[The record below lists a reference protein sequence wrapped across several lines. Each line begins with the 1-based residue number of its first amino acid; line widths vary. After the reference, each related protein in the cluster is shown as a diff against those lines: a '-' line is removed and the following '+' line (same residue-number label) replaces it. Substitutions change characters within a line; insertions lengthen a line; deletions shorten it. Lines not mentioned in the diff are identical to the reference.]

1 MKTSD
6 EMIKSLFERREE
18 YFNKKTRGSGIL
30 RIIGRASVPLAA
42 AAAVALTIIGIQRNA
57 DINDIVITEE
67 ANDPGVS
74 GIADITN
81 NTGVSGTTGI
91 ANETDST
98 GTEPT
103 ENSDFD
109 PWKATVAELMKN
121 YWEKDAMGGNFI
133 SSALKDFPDFIIAE
147 GKICMLVGGRTD
159 MLSADLNII
168 SDGVF
173 ADDCVYLKSGLC
185 DILPPSGLTAEEQR
199 RFNACC
205 TFYTCAE
212 NNMYKAAFINDVL
225 CVFYEIGDASCEVE
239 GVKYKIVSAHLSP
252 AMGGATEEKIGEE
265 NGIGIYKMYDANN
278 CLYLTDRFA
287 LYSDTLV
294 NAVGGYRLWEAAPLP
309 SEEAI
314 LQSSKAEPCTNAITF
329 DQLSSIMGTIN
340 SGAYDSQTT
349 MKIIEK
355 ITNTQNDRNY
365 FRLYYNN
372 SSADYVINISADLN
386 ADAISTEY
394 KNLITGEIRTDL
406 SESYKELD
414 ERYFIF
420 EMPSSPENTEPASI
434 SYKTL
439 KELAEL
445 AGSGR
450 LTVDYLDEKGAESYW
465 SWDHGQYG
473 YTLKCEYNSQLYN
486 IDCWADIDFNIETLT
501 IIDTCTC
508 ERLDLTEKSEELD
521 KYLERPIG
529 KNYIYSGVQFLELMD
544 KINSNT
550 LTVEYMD
557 EIAEDFGSGMY
568 VYSLYYGSEYSN
580 RCRRID
586 ISMGGDNNVM
596 SAWLTDMRTGNS
608 LNLLKDFCQYNY
620 FMNGQKQVFKTGFTP
635 DVDLRTLDTF
645 TKMIK
650 GRISEERLKYM
661 GARERTED
669 GMTVYYFYHSSGDK
683 MFTVETTVDPSI
695 PVTQWNEANIVE
707 SWLIDTDTSDK
718 INLMLNAYTI
728 DKLLSGAKKDDI
740 ERLDFIDKDQFD
752 MLVRQ
757 FVPENDASDSLTQ
770 LITENFPYI
779 QGNDNV
785 LTFVYERNGVRVRF
799 YYYRYENILRIETPE
814 DTYQADVY
822 SDIEGLIRGVH
833 LMS

>member
-1 MKTSD
+1 
-6 EMIKSLFERREE
+6 MIKSLFERREE
-18 YFNKKTRGSGIL
+18 YFNKKPRGSGIL
-30 RIIGRASVPLAA
+30 RIIGGAAVPLAA
-42 AAAVALTIIGIQRNA
+42 AAAVALTIVGIQRNA
-57 DINDIVITEE
+57 DIDDIVITGDV
-67 ANDPGVS
+67 ND
-74 GIADITN
+74 
-81 NTGVSGTTGI
+81 TGVSGTAGI

-98 GTEPT
+98 DTEPI
-103 ENSDFD
+103 ENSGFD
-109 PWKATVAELMKN
+109 PHKATVAQLQKN
-121 YWEKDAMGGNFI
+121 FWENTDAMGTNFV
-133 SSALKDFPDFIIAE
+133 SAFIYHNPEFIIAE
-147 GKICMLVGGRTD
+147 NKLCKLVGGRGD
-159 MLSADLNII
+159 MLTSASADMAMPDL
-168 SDGVF
+168 SAEAYTGAA
-173 ADDCVYLKSGLC
+173 ADDCVYIRSGLC

-199 RFNACC
+199 TFNTYC

-212 NNMYKAAFINDVL
+212 NNMYKAAFINNIL
-225 CVFYEIGDASCEVE
+225 CIFYEIGDATYEVE
-239 GVKYKIVSAHLSP
+239 GVKYKIASTHLSP
-252 AMGGATEEKIGEE
+252 AMGGATEELIGEE
-265 NGIGIYKMYDANN
+265 NGISIYKMYDADNH
-278 CLYLTDRFA
+278 LYLTDRFA

-294 NAVGGYRLWEAAPLP
+294 NAVGGYRLWETAPLP
-309 SEEAI
+309 PAETI
-314 LQSSKAEPCTNAITF
+314 LQSSKDAEPCTNAITF
-329 DQLSSIMGTIN
+329 DQLSYIMETIN
-340 SGAYDSQTT
+340 SGAYDPQTA
-349 MKIIEK
+349 MENIEK
-355 ITNTQNDRNY
+355 ILNTQNDRHY

-372 SSADYVINISADLN
+372 SSADYVIDISA
-386 ADAISTEY
+386 ADTLSTEY

-414 ERYFIF
+414 DRYVVF
-420 EMPSSPENTEPASI
+420 EMPSSPENTEPVSI

-439 KELAEL
+439 KKLAEL

-450 LTVDYLDEKGAESYW
+450 LTTDYLTEKGAVSDW
-465 SWDHGQYG
+465 SWEYGQYG
-473 YTLKCEYNSQLYN
+473 YTFQYEYNSQLYY
-486 IDCWADIDFNIETLT
+486 IQCWADIDFNIETVT
-501 IIDTCTC
+501 IIDTYTC
-508 ERLDLTEKSEELD
+508 ESLDLTEKAEELD

-529 KNYIYSGVQFLELMD
+529 KNYIYSGKQFLELMD
-544 KINSNT
+544 KIDSNT
-550 LTVEYMD
+550 LTVEYMS
-557 EIAEDFGSGMY
+557 EIAEDFGSGAY
-568 VYSLYYGSEYSN
+568 VYSLYYGSEYNKS
-580 RCRRID
+580 RYYRIG

-707 SWLIDTDTSDK
+707 SWLIDTDTGDK

-740 ERLDFIDKDQFD
+740 ERLDVIDKDQFD
-752 MLVRQ
+752 MLIKQ
-757 FVPENDASDSLTQ
+757 FVPENDASDSLTD
-770 LITENFPYI
+770 LIKENFPYI

-822 SDIEGLIRGVH
+822 SDIEGLVRGVH